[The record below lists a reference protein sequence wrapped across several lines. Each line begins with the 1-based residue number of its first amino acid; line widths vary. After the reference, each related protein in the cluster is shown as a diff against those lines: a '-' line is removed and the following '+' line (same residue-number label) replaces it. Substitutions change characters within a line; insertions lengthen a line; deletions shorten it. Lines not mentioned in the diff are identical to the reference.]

1 MNTTDNSLTN
11 QRVLILISVLSIACF
26 LPLTFWHNPFFGLNQ
41 PVNLWAANLQLGNEF
56 TQAANLV
63 SKLFDTTVLLAC
75 SLPIAAV
82 LFYKKYKADALLL
95 VGVMGVDAIALSI
108 IKSFVVSPRPL
119 NGLVFEDGS
128 SFPSGHVTT
137 TIVLFGLLT
146 FFVWQTLKSVR
157 PKIAMAALTLA
168 LTVAVGFDRIYL
180 NVHWLSDVLAA
191 PFLALFILATSLL
204 IMQCLT
210 GWYNKR
216 HNAVFR
222 GDSTV

>member
-1 MNTTDNSLTN
+1 VNSKTKPAN
-11 QRVLILISVLSIACF
+11 PRVLLLISVFSLVCF
-26 LPLTFWHNPFFGLNQ
+26 LPLAFWQTPFFELNQ
-41 PVNLWAANLQLGNEF
+41 SVNLWAANLQLGSGL
-56 TQAANLV
+56 TQAASV
-63 SKLFDTTVLLAC
+63 ISKLFDTAILLGV
-75 SLPIAAV
+75 SLPIAAL
-82 LFYKKYKADALLL
+82 LFYKKYKTDALLL
-95 VGVMGVDAIALSI
+95 VGVMGVDAIALSV
-108 IKSFVVSPRPL
+108 IKSFVASPRPL
-119 NGLVFEDGS
+119 NGLVFEDGF

-157 PKIAMAALTLA
+157 PKIAMAALTAA
-168 LTVAVGFDRIYL
+168 LTVAVGLDRIYL

-204 IMQCLT
+204 IMQCLM

-216 HNAVFR
+216 HNAAFR